1 MSKVDYKSE
10 VLEWIED
17 YKAGLVKPP
26 SPFDLELST
35 TYFQV
40 IRPDSGFPLVSLIYE
55 ANEDAL
61 SWHISHTIL
70 RVSEWL
76 YITKKML

>member
-26 SPFDLELST
+26 DPLELDLST

-40 IRPDSGFPLVSLIYE
+40 IRPDSGFSLVSLTYDSV
-55 ANEDAL
+55 EDYL
-61 SWHISHTIL
+61 SWNVSHTIL
-70 RVSEWL
+70 RVGEWL